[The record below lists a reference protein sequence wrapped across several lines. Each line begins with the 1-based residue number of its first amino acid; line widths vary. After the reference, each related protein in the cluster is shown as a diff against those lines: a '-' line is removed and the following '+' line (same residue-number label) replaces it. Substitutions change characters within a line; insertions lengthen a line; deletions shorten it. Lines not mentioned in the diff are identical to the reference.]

1 MPEMHLLDESEE
13 KMGRSDEYLL
23 QMALGG
29 DGASFGA
36 LAQRWEKRIH
46 GFIRRYV
53 GNSEEARDL
62 TQDTFAKAFQNLD
75 RLVDPGRFS
84 SWLYKIALNECR
96 MRFRKEKGTHRIPW
110 EESQAE
116 SRRSE
121 RVEENPESRLES
133 VQRVDRLKEVFKD
146 LPKEQ
151 KEVILMKEFQGLKF
165 HEISEILGVPLSTA
179 KSRMYLGLKTL
190 RKLMEG
196 RQ

>member
-1 MPEMHLLDESEE
+1 MA
-13 KMGRSDEYLL
+13 RSDEYLL
-23 QMALGG
+23 KMALEG
-29 DGASFGA
+29 DGASFGT
-36 LAQRWEKRIH
+36 LVLRWEKRIY
-46 GFIRRYV
+46 GFICRYV

-62 TQDTFAKAFQNLD
+62 TQDTFAKAYQNLD
-75 RLVDPGRFS
+75 RLADPTRFS

-96 MRFRKEKGTHRIPW
+96 MRYRKEKGAFQVPW
-110 EESQAE
+110 EESRADAE
-116 SRRSE
+116 RSE
-121 RVEENPESRLES
+121 RVEENPEIRLEA
-133 VQRVDRLKEVFKD
+133 VQNVDRLKEAFRD

-165 HEISEILGVPLSTA
+165 NEISEILGVPLSTA